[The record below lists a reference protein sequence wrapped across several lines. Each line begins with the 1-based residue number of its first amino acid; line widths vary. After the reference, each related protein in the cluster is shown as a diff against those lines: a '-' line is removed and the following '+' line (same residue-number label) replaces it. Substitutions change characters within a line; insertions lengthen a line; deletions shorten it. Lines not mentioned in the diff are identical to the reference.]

1 MPTMRF
7 TLLTAVTLVFLVTLT
22 TEALA
27 TGNQIEGLWDVVVTI
42 TNCASGLPVPL
53 VPQIRGMIMF
63 TRHGQIIETAGTPNV
78 GPPGPQQRLFP
89 GLGAW
94 QRLGSRHFTAAFTFF
109 RINVPDNTFAGTQT
123 ITEDI
128 ELSHD
133 GNEFTTT
140 GTSQIFPAA
149 GPPLDPT
156 CNSLTG
162 TRRD

>member
-1 MPTMRF
+1 MRF
-7 TLLTAVTLVFLVTLT
+7 TLLTAVALAFLVTLT
-22 TEALA
+22 TPALA

-42 TNCASGLPVPL
+42 TNCQGVPIPT
-53 VPQIRGMIMF
+53 VPQFPGMIMF
-63 TRHGQIIETAGTPNV
+63 TRHGQVIEIAGTPNV
-78 GPPGPQQRLFP
+78 GPPGPQQRLLP

-94 QRLGSRHFTAAFTFF
+94 QRLGERHFAASFTFF
-109 RINVPDNTFAGTQT
+109 RINVPANTFAGTQT

-128 ELSHD
+128 ELSDD

-140 GTSQIFPAA
+140 GTSQIFPAT

>member
-1 MPTMRF
+1 
-7 TLLTAVTLVFLVTLT
+7 
-22 TEALA
+22 
-27 TGNQIEGLWDVVVTI
+27 
-42 TNCASGLPVPL
+42 
-53 VPQIRGMIMF
+53 MIMF
-63 TRHGQIIETAGTPNV
+63 TRHGQVTRSRALPTSVP
-78 GPPGPQQRLFP
+78 RHRSRDCSP

-94 QRLGSRHFTAAFTFF
+94 QRLGERHTAASFTFF
-109 RINVPDNTFAGTQT
+109 RINVPASTFAGTQT

-140 GTSQIFPAA
+140 GTSQIFPAT